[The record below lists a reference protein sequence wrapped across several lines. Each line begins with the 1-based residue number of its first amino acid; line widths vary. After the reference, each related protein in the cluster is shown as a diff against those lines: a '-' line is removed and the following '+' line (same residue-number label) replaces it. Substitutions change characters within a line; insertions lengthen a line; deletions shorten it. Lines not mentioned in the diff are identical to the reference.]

1 MKIFGIRKRE
11 RVMEEELKRTQQE
24 LKETKQELKEAKD
37 DIKDLQDRV
46 TELENFASKYKIKS
60 HRFEKDIKH
69 LLEQESLTL
78 EELDQILEPLKNKI
92 MAITDYEDAMDFIL
106 DHIDKKNPSMNVQKP
121 IYHGPVIDE
130 EVETGT
136 NKYNKRIEELKLISR
151 EHTHK
156 SNAPSMEQLKW
167 VCDIEF
173 HLNVPKF
180 KGTTQKEVQMF
191 IGRYKEENKQWWKNN
206 SNKGVAYGYGR

>member
-1 MKIFGIRKRE
+1 MKNSVKDVFKRWLNIDKIE
-11 RVMEEELKRTQQE
+11 DKVEDHENRLN
-24 LKETKQELKEAKD
+24 
-37 DIKDLQDRV
+37 
-46 TELENFASKYKIKS
+46 ELENFASKYKIKS
-60 HRFEKDIKH
+60 HRFEKDIKN
-69 LLEQESLTL
+69 LLEQKSLTI

-92 MAITDYEDAMDFIL
+92 MAITDYEDAIDFIL

-130 EVETGT
+130 ETEED
-136 NKYNKRIEELKLISR
+136 KYNKRIEELKLISR
-151 EHTHK
+151 EYTHK

-206 SNKGVAYGYGR
+206 SNKGVAYGYGK